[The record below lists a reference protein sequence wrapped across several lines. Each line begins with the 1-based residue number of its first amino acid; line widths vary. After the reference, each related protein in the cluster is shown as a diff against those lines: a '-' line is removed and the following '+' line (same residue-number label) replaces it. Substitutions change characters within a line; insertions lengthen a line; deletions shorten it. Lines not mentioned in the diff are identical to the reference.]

1 MLHFST
7 VSSEIS
13 LEIRQEDSLF
23 FRLFFI
29 YSTFTLAIFFFGI
42 ADRFFLSKRGRLEFP
57 ILLLFIHFGGLF
69 ALRMHT
75 FRDRLIALERV
86 TLASYVF
93 VTFERQNRFSTYA
106 GVQYF
111 ILGSFPSA
119 RLLLSFAL
127 FYLQSGSRAFQDR
140 DLFFNTNYDVV
151 GIHANQDSFKLDYV
165 LNTVEFFNEKSL
177 NYLDTELVQSFL
189 NFFPREQIEI
199 ISASINPV
207 NARSIRA
214 LFFLFFNFF
223 FKITAAPFHV

>member
-1 MLHFST
+1 MSD
-7 VSSEIS
+7 VS
-13 LEIRQEDSLF
+13 LEVMQEDSLY

-29 YSTFTLAIFFFGI
+29 YSTLTVAIFFFGV

-69 ALRMHT
+69 ALRRHT

-119 RLLLSFAL
+119 RLLLAFAL

-140 DLFFNTNYDVV
+140 DRFFNTTYDIT
-151 GIHANQDSFKLDYV
+151 GIHASQNVFKLEYV
-165 LNTVEFFNEKSL
+165 TIVEQDLSNIPLS
-177 NYLDTELVQSFL
+177 YLETEVESSFL
-189 NFFPREQIEI
+189 SFFPRDQIESI
-199 ISASINPV
+199 TSALNSV
-207 NARSIRA
+207 NSRSVRA
-214 LFFLFFNFF
+214 LLFLFFNFF

>member
-1 MLHFST
+1 MLHFSS
-7 VSSEIS
+7 VSSEIF
-13 LEIRQEDSLF
+13 LEVMQEDSLY

-29 YSTFTLAIFFFGI
+29 YSTFTLAIFFFGV
-42 ADRFFLSKRGRLEFP
+42 ADRFFLSKMGRLEFP

-69 ALRMHT
+69 ALRRHT

-127 FYLQSGSRAFQDR
+127 FYLQSGSRAFQDM
-140 DLFFNTNYDVV
+140 DLFFNTTYDVT
-151 GIHANQDSFKLDYV
+151 GIHASQDVYKLEYIV
-165 LNTVEFFNEKSL
+165 NEVGAFNMESL
-177 NYLDTELVQSFL
+177 NYLDTEVVTSFL
-189 NFFPREQIEI
+189 NFFPREKIESI
-199 ISASINPV
+199 AAVINPV
-207 NARSIRA
+207 NARSVRA

>member
-1 MLHFST
+1 M
-7 VSSEIS
+7 SEVS
-13 LEIRQEDSLF
+13 LEVMQEDSLY

-29 YSTFTLAIFFFGI
+29 YSTLTVAIFFFGV

-69 ALRMHT
+69 ALRRHT

-119 RLLLSFAL
+119 RLLLAFAL

-140 DLFFNTNYDVV
+140 DRFFNTNYDLT
-151 GIHANQDSFKLDYV
+151 GIHASQNVFKLDYLV
-165 LNTVEFFNEKSL
+165 AVEESL
-177 NYLDTELVQSFL
+177 GTSSYLETEVAQSFL
-189 NFFPREQIEI
+189 HFFPREQIENL
-199 ISASINPV
+199 SSSLNSV
-207 NARSIRA
+207 NSRSVRA
-214 LFFLFFNFF
+214 LLFLFFNFF

>member
-1 MLHFST
+1 M
-7 VSSEIS
+7 SEVS
-13 LEIRQEDSLF
+13 LEVMQEESLY

-29 YSTFTLAIFFFGI
+29 YSTLTVAIFFFGV
-42 ADRFFLSKRGRLEFP
+42 AYRFFLSKRGRLEFP

-69 ALRMHT
+69 ALRRHT

-119 RLLLSFAL
+119 RLLLAFAL

-140 DLFFNTNYDVV
+140 DRFFNTNYDLT
-151 GIHANQDSFKLDYV
+151 GIHASQNVFKLDYLV
-165 LNTVEFFNEKSL
+165 AVEESL
-177 NYLDTELVQSFL
+177 GTSSLSYLETEVAQSFL
-189 NFFPREQIEI
+189 HFFPREQIENL
-199 ISASINPV
+199 SSSLNSV
-207 NARSIRA
+207 NSRSVRA
-214 LFFLFFNFF
+214 LLFLFFNFF

>member
-1 MLHFST
+1 M
-7 VSSEIS
+7 
-13 LEIRQEDSLF
+13 QEDSLY
-23 FRLFFI
+23 FRLFFL
-29 YSTFTLAIFFFGI
+29 YSTFTLAIFFFGV
-42 ADRFFLSKRGRLEFP
+42 ADRFFLSKMGRLEFP

-69 ALRMHT
+69 ALRRHT

-119 RLLLSFAL
+119 RLLLAFAL

-140 DLFFNTNYDVV
+140 DLFFNTNYDVI
-151 GIHANQDSFKLDYV
+151 GIHASQDMYKLEYV
-165 LNTVEFFNEKSL
+165 SNAVELLTEESL
-177 NYLDTELVQSFL
+177 NYLDTETIQSFL
-189 NFFPREQIEI
+189 NFFPREKIEMI
-199 ISASINPV
+199 AVAINPV
-207 NARSIRA
+207 NARSVRA